1 MESITPGATLDPT
14 GLLFTSISRC
24 EVANAVGTQPSQ
36 RTVAEFTSDSRTGL
50 DPDVLAA
57 RLSRVLDPS
66 GWYVDFH
73 DNDAHREVDEY
84 ARSVGVPHPQTDWGR

>member
-1 MESITPGATLDPT
+1 MESIAPGSTLDPT
-14 GLLFTSISRC
+14 GLVFRSISRF

-36 RTVAEFTSDSRTGL
+36 WTLAEFTSDSRTGL

-73 DNDAHREVDEY
+73 GNDAHREVVDY